1 MANARGILGILA
13 LLLIAWL
20 LSSDRRRIPV
30 KTVVGGMILQW
41 ALALLVLKTGP
52 GKAFFEALGNVGGV
66 KYLTNLARTQPKVFV
81 PALVRLLPTEL
92 SGPNGGPIQTQQMQD
107 LSKLSDEDL
116 RKLELILAKAAQP

>member
-1 MANARGILGILA
+1 MRLSKLMLKLGLDRMANTTGKKFGGRKKGSQNKTTI
-13 LLLIAWL
+13 IAH
-20 LSSDRRRIPV
+20 DV
-30 KTVVGGMILQW
+30 KRM
-41 ALALLVLKTGP
+41 
-52 GKAFFEALGNVGGV
+52 FFEALDNVGGV

-116 RKLELILAKAAQP
+116 RKIELILAKAAQP